1 MAIAESYSSTLTS
14 PGTSAAT
21 TARQVALDLIAT
33 VLRRKRPLDDAIED
47 NPAMAELSARDRAF
61 ARLLVAT
68 VLRRLGQIDALIGEC
83 LNTPLAPRAAI
94 IHDVLR
100 LGIAQLL
107 FLRTP
112 PHAAVAT
119 SVDLAH
125 VRGFLSHKGLVNA
138 VLRRL
143 SLEGAGR
150 VEAQDAARLNTPD
163 WLWHSWSR
171 AYGEDRARA
180 IALAHLKEA
189 PLDLTLRGEDD
200 QTPGESWCDKLQ
212 ARRLPTGS
220 LRRAAGGSVVALP
233 GYAEGAWWIQDA
245 AASLPVRLF
254 DGIAGQAVV
263 DLCAAPGG
271 KTAQLANAGARVTA
285 IDRSTRRLDRL
296 VANLSRLGLAAST
309 MAADALTWR
318 PDQPVDAV
326 LLDAPCT
333 ATGAIRRHPDVP
345 HLKQPEDVARLAVV
359 QENLLR
365 AAVEMLRPGGT
376 LVYCTCSLE
385 PEEGPE
391 RIAALLR
398 SGAPVEHRP
407 IEPAG
412 IGAPAEWV
420 TPEGDLRTLPYHLGE
435 YDGVDGFYAAR
446 LIKLGAA

>member
-1 MAIAESYSSTLTS
+1 MSSAEPYGRTVSV
-14 PGTSAAT
+14 AAP
-21 TARQVALDLIAT
+21 TARQVALDLIGA

-47 NPAMAELSARDRAF
+47 NSVMSELSVRDRAF
-61 ARLLVAT
+61 ARLLVAS
-68 VLRRLGQIDALIGEC
+68 VLRRLGQIDALIADC
-83 LNTPLAPRAAI
+83 LNTPLAPRAAV
-94 IHDVLR
+94 IHDILR

-125 VRGFLSHKGLVNA
+125 ARGFLTHKGLVNA

-150 VEAQDAARLNTPD
+150 VDRQDAARLNTPD
-163 WLWHSWSR
+163 WLWRSWGQ
-171 AYGEDRARA
+171 AYGEDCARA
-180 IALAHLKEA
+180 IAVAHLKEA
-189 PLDLTLRGEDD
+189 PLDLTLRGEED
-200 QTPGESWCDKLQ
+200 EWCDKLQ
-212 ARRLPTGS
+212 ATKLPTGS
-220 LRRAAGGSVVALP
+220 LRRPAGGSVMALP

-254 DGIAGQAVV
+254 NGIEGRDVV

-271 KTAQLANAGARVTA
+271 KTAQLASAGARVTA

-296 VANLSRLGLAAST
+296 VANLNRLGLPVSAV
-309 MAADALTWR
+309 AADALSWR
-318 PDQPVDAV
+318 PEQPVDAV

-365 AAVEMLRPGGT
+365 AAVDMLRPGGM

-385 PEEGPE
+385 PEEGPQRVE
-391 RIAALLR
+391 ALLR
-398 SGAPVEHRP
+398 SGAPVQRRP
-407 IEPAG
+407 IEAQELS
-412 IGAPAEWV
+412 APADWV
-420 TPEGDLRTLPYHLGE
+420 TAGGDLRTLPCHLAE
-435 YDGVDGFYAAR
+435 FDGVDGFYAAR
-446 LIKLGAA
+446 LVKLANA

>member
-1 MAIAESYSSTLTS
+1 MATAESYGRTLNS
-14 PGTSAAT
+14 PVSIP
-21 TARQVALDLIAT
+21 TARQVALDLIGA

-47 NPAMAELSARDRAF
+47 HPAIAALSVRDRAF

-68 VLRRLGQIDALIGEC
+68 VLRRLGQIDALIADC
-83 LNTPLAPRAAI
+83 LNTPLAPRAAV
-94 IHDVLR
+94 IHDILR
-100 LGIAQLL
+100 VGIAQLL

-143 SLEGAGR
+143 SLEGR
-150 VEAQDAARLNTPD
+150 DRIERQDAARLNTPD
-163 WLWHSWSR
+163 WLWQSWSA
-171 AYGEDRARA
+171 AYGEERARA
-180 IALAHLKEA
+180 IAVAHLKEA
-189 PLDLTLRGEDD
+189 PLDLTLRGDD
-200 QTPGESWCDKLQ
+200 ESWCEKLQ
-212 ARRLPTGS
+212 ATKLPTGS
-220 LRRAAGGSVVALP
+220 LRRAAGGSVMSLP

-254 DGIAGQAVV
+254 EGLAGREIV

-271 KTAQLANAGARVTA
+271 KTAQLASAGAQVTA

-296 VANLSRLGLAAST
+296 VANLKRLGLPVMAV
-309 MAADALTWR
+309 AADALIWR
-318 PDQPVDAV
+318 PEHPVDAV

-345 HLKQPEDVARLAVV
+345 HLKQPEDVARLSVV

-365 AAVEMLRPGGT
+365 AAVDMVRPGGM

-385 PEEGPE
+385 PEEGPQ
-391 RIAALLR
+391 RVAALLR
-398 SGAPVEHRP
+398 AGAPVEHRP
-407 IEPAG
+407 IAPEE
-412 IGAPAEWV
+412 IGAPADWI
-420 TPEGDLRTLPYHLGE
+420 TPEGDLRTLPCHLAE
-435 YDGVDGFYAAR
+435 YDGIDGFYAAR
-446 LIKLGAA
+446 LVKLAA